1 MSNTKPI
8 EAHHVKK
15 GTNVMLKGRPCKAVD
30 VKTSK
35 TGKHGHAKCNITG
48 IDVLT
53 SKKYNEVHPGHI
65 VLATF
70 DVDKIEYEVSDI
82 DEKEMCLKVMD
93 EAGEEE
99 TIDYTNETMESVPGW
114 KNFVEDFQNDASEKI
129 WLVCTMT
136 APVGETD
143 PPLVSVVSEVKEGKE

>member
-1 MSNTKPI
+1 MSSLRPI

-15 GTNVMLKGRPCKAVD
+15 GSMVMLKGHPCKIMD

-65 VLATF
+65 ILSEF
-70 DVDKIEYEVSDI
+70 DLKKDEYELTNL
-82 DEKEMCLKVMD
+82 DEKDNTVSVMD
-93 EAGEEE
+93 DKTAALISFQLDLEHEVTPKLLEA
-99 TIDYTNETMESVPGW
+99 W
-114 KNFVEDFQNDASEKI
+114 KGSQTAGAERVI
-129 WLVCTMT
+129 IVTVVT
-136 APVGETD
+136 APEGETEPKD
-143 PPLVSVVSEVKEGKE
+143 RSVIESFKYES